1 MFTSHFPAY
10 LVKPDDPPQEFFQTL
25 HCRVKY
31 RNYSGNTLYSKTTKE
46 GTSPSIWACTVC
58 DEPIDFGIGQTPV
71 DMNLIIAH
79 VQRTM
84 AGGDGS
90 ANKKPAVDKGTLYN
104 MCCLV
109 SNKTAYAE
117 EKQTAAKDG
126 EAKKDA
132 TNANEGKHESPLPAA
147 GKNVNKTSGS
157 PSYSPCLSSSEDGA
171 AMVEKNLKDAVEDP
185 SKTSPPK
192 DGTPTAQPMPK
203 KDSSA
208 SKPPSPEVSPT
219 VGEIVDKHGFCAVD
233 SDKKDAELIDELRE
247 DYEWYKLQDK
257 DKELGFKDM
266 VNRHASS
273 LTLT

>member
-1 MFTSHFPAY
+1 M
-10 LVKPDDPPQEFFQTL
+10 
-25 HCRVKY
+25 HCQVDH
-31 RNYSGNTLYSKTTKE
+31 RNYVGNTLYNKTTKKR
-46 GTSPSIWACTVC
+46 TSPSIWACTVC

-147 GKNVNKTSGS
+147 GKNVNKTSRS

-192 DGTPTAQPMPK
+192 DVTPTAQPMPK

-208 SKPPSPEVSPT
+208 SKPPSPEESQNVAN
-219 VGEIVDKHGFCAVD
+219 IVEKHGYCATD
-233 SDKKDAELIDELRE
+233 SPKKGPGLNDALRL
-247 DYEWYKLQDK
+247 DYEWYKLDEDK
-257 DKELGFKDM
+257 DKDLGFKDM

>member
-1 MFTSHFPAY
+1 
-10 LVKPDDPPQEFFQTL
+10 
-25 HCRVKY
+25 
-31 RNYSGNTLYSKTTKE
+31 
-46 GTSPSIWACTVC
+46 
-58 DEPIDFGIGQTPV
+58 
-71 DMNLIIAH
+71 MNLIIAH

-84 AGGDGS
+84 ARGDGS

-117 EKQTAAKDG
+117 EEQPAVKG
-126 EAKKDA
+126 VEAKKDA
-132 TNANEGKHESPLPAA
+132 TDGDDDNHESSLPAA
-147 GKNVNKTSGS
+147 DKDVKQTSRS
-157 PSYSPCLSSSEDGA
+157 PSYSHSSSESEDDA
-171 AMVEKNLKDAVEDP
+171 TMAEKDPKDAVEDP

-219 VGEIVDKHGFCAVD
+219 VGEIVDKHGYCAVD
-233 SDKKDAELIDELRE
+233 SDKKDPELIDELRE

-266 VNRHASS
+266 VNRHAST

>member
-1 MFTSHFPAY
+1 
-10 LVKPDDPPQEFFQTL
+10 
-25 HCRVKY
+25 
-31 RNYSGNTLYSKTTKE
+31 
-46 GTSPSIWACTVC
+46 
-58 DEPIDFGIGQTPV
+58 
-71 DMNLIIAH
+71 MNLIIAH

-90 ANKKPAVDKGTLYN
+90 ANEKPAVDKGTLYN

-117 EKQTAAKDG
+117 EEQLAAKG
-126 EAKKDA
+126 GQGKKDA
-132 TNANEGKHESPLPAA
+132 TKGDDDKHESPLPAA
-147 GKNVNKTSGS
+147 DKDVNETSGS
-157 PSYSPCLSSSEDGA
+157 PSYSPCRSSSDDVA
-171 AMVEKNLKDAVEDP
+171 PMPEKDLKDAVKDIPE
-185 SKTSPPK
+185 TSLAK

-203 KDSSA
+203 KDDSA
-208 SKPPSPEVSPT
+208 SKPPSPEVSQS
-219 VGEIVDKHGFCAVD
+219 VAKIVEEHGYCAVD
-233 SDKKDAELIDELRE
+233 SHKKDPELIDELRE